1 MSLDIRHKDRRF
13 WIERRQALNE
23 FNMRQLYCDVQQ
35 TLTHITLHSPRLT
48 HFDT

>member
-1 MSLDIRHKDRRF
+1 
-13 WIERRQALNE
+13 
-23 FNMRQLYCDVQQ
+23 MRQLYCDVQQ